1 MIVISQVQSSWLNYS
16 LSEATTAI
24 FYSEKI
30 SRDLPVCWGYKW
42 NKSPVGIQSN
52 PGKFLINYF
61 HVKVVVTLSYF
72 QWVLQSW
79 ILTAIFSDDKAIMFF
94 LVKHFKLQFLAIL
107 FSTLVLKPLM
117 KEYCSLNIQATR
129 CMIQQPLD
137 LPYDGVNRLRENYIS
152 GNSVIIHYI
161 VYTVLWSI
169 WNFSTWLICLLWL
182 KMLLPVL

>member
-1 MIVISQVQSSWLNYS
+1 
-16 LSEATTAI
+16 
-24 FYSEKI
+24 
-30 SRDLPVCWGYKW
+30 
-42 NKSPVGIQSN
+42 
-52 PGKFLINYF
+52 
-61 HVKVVVTLSYF
+61 
-72 QWVLQSW
+72 
-79 ILTAIFSDDKAIMFF
+79 MFF

-161 VYTVLWSI
+161 VYTVL
-169 WNFSTWLICLLWL
+169 
-182 KMLLPVL
+182 